1 MIVLLVGG
9 SKSGKSMAAQRYA
22 KRLENVEGSLYYVAT
37 MNPYDDEDLKRIE
50 NHIEERKG
58 WGFTTIE
65 KCHDIKEILFKV
77 NSNDTVLIDSITSL
91 VTNEMF
97 PKSGFLSEVS
107 DKIIS
112 EIEFITNKVENS
124 VIVTDYLFS
133 DGIIYDE
140 YTDSFRRELG
150 NINISLASIA
160 DIVIEFSFGNEIIH
174 KGKDYVRD
182 LNEKFI

>member
-1 MIVLLVGG
+1 MIILLVGG

-22 KRLENVEGSLYYVAT
+22 KRLETIEGSLYYIAT
-37 MNPYDDEDLKRIE
+37 MKPYDNEDLKRIE

-65 KCHDIKEILFKV
+65 QGYDIKEILSEV
-77 NSNDTVLIDSITSL
+77 NINDTVLIDSITSL
-91 VTNEMF
+91 ATNEMF
-97 PKSGFLSEVS
+97 PKSGFVSEVS
-107 DKIIS
+107 DKIIN
-112 EIEFITNKVENS
+112 EIKLIINNVKNS

-133 DGIIYDE
+133 DGIIYDD
-140 YTDSFRRELG
+140 YTDAFRRELG

-160 DIVIEFSFGNEIIH
+160 DIVIEFSFSNEIIH
-174 KGKDYVRD
+174 KGEEYVRD